1 MEKNSVLRKVSP
13 GEGSLPAGILEGRRK
28 SRPSPS
34 EPLQL
39 YLLIG
44 TPLGE
49 EPQSSPQ
56 NATAPSTVG
65 PHVVALICLGKVVL
79 LLSRGR
85 RRVKKGGGDQRSPA
99 HVFHMVILIF
109 QRDLCSPPSFPL
121 CPVGRST
128 AAKKKKK
135 NALSAQWHPVG
146 GVSVPSGNGQH
157 SISLVPTSAWKARAT
172 SLSLFQTRSLASKT
186 SQRVFFIFIFLII
199 FFKMFVLSILFPQ
212 LKQSCCFLVVEY
224 QKDTKGLAVKH
235 GGA

>member
-85 RRVKKGGGDQRSPA
+85 RRVKKGGGDRHSPA

-135 NALSAQWHPVG
+135 KMLSLLSGIPLVVFLFLLAMDSTASPLSPPQLGKQEPQ
-146 GVSVPSGNGQH
+146 VSVCSRQG
-157 SISLVPTSAWKARAT
+157 AWPQKPARG
-172 SLSLFQTRSLASKT
+172 
-186 SQRVFFIFIFLII
+186 
-199 FFKMFVLSILFPQ
+199 
-212 LKQSCCFLVVEY
+212 CFLF
-224 QKDTKGLAVKH
+224 LFF
-235 GGA
+235 